1 MVYSCKKEVDKARN
15 DRDDYKKERDKC
27 NAKLSTTSK
36 EKRKISGKLTETQNQ
51 LNTMITNYDT
61 IKAQYKFIKKLLD
74 VEKQNVLNCNNA
86 YNTQNIE
93 VGYLKDHN
101 NVNEY
106 FSSKEGLTSQESS
119 AINSELKNIDRNSY
133 TAILDQNSQL
143 ATEIEKY
150 RNEYSTDEQKVN
162 YEQQNIY
169 LLIKANQFLKWI
181 YFFFFTIFL
190 YFLYYTTNYSIY
202 LKVLFI
208 IILSIYPFV
217 IYPVERRIYEF
228 LTYLWSFAH
237 P

>member
-228 LTYLWSFAH
+228 FTYLWSFAH

>member
-1 MVYSCKKEVDKARN
+1 MVYSCKSEVDDARN
-15 DRDDYKKERDKC
+15 DRDQYKKERDIC
-27 NAKLSTTSK
+27 DAKLSKTKK
-36 EKRKISGKLTETQNQ
+36 EKGKLQGKLIETQNQ

-61 IKAQYKFIKKLLD
+61 IKTQYKYVKKLLD
-74 VEKQNVLNCNNA
+74 AEKQNVLNCNNA

-93 VGYLKDHN
+93 VGYLNNHN

-106 FSSKEGLTSQESS
+106 FSTKEGLTSQESS

-169 LLIKANQFLKWI
+169 LLIKANEYLKWI

-202 LKVLFI
+202 LKVILI

>member
-101 NVNEY
+101 IVNEY

-119 AINSELKNIDRNSY
+119 AINSELKNIGRNSY

-217 IYPVERRIYEF
+217 IYPVERRIYKF
-228 LTYLWSFAH
+228 FTYLWSFAH

>member
-208 IILSIYPFV
+208 IILSRYPFV

>member
-1 MVYSCKKEVDKARN
+1 MVYSCKSEVDKARN
-15 DRDDYKKERDKC
+15 DRDQYKKERDIC
-27 NAKLSTTSK
+27 DSKLSKTKK
-36 EKRKISGKLTETQNQ
+36 EKGKLQGKLIETQNQ

-61 IKAQYKFIKKLLD
+61 IKTQYKYVKKLLD
-74 VEKQNVLNCNNA
+74 AEKQNVLNCNNA

-93 VGYLKDHN
+93 VGYLNNHN

-106 FSSKEGLTSQESS
+106 FSTKEGLTSQESS

-169 LLIKANQFLKWI
+169 LLIKANEYLKWI

-202 LKVLFI
+202 LKVILI

-228 LTYLWSFAH
+228 LIYLWSFAH

>member
-228 LTYLWSFAH
+228 FKYLWSFAH